1 LGWGKKGAV
10 EKKQGGKGVFKNY
23 ELESRPKNNNDLGW
37 GKKGAVE
44 KNMEANVSSKTM
56 NKRAAQKTATIWV
69 GGGGG
74 GGMEGGEVAG
84 GPHPMGLVYIIRG

>member
-10 EKKQGGKGVFKNY
+10 EKKQGGKCVY
-23 ELESRPKNNNDLGW
+23 EYEYESRPKNNNDLGW

-69 GGGGG
+69 GGGWR
-74 GGMEGGEVAG
+74 EEK
-84 GPHPMGLVYIIRG
+84 